1 VRRLSVHDFEDKH
14 LTWLNNVLA
23 LAQDATLKDWL
34 QDIVDGK
41 LCVYELDGGII
52 GLYLH
57 RGYVWVEFFAGSNL
71 YEARHEILQAVK
83 DLAGKPVE
91 GLVVNAALARCLKQL
106 GFKAQGTFMRLE
118 NGGRQSE

>member
-57 RGYVWVEFFAGSNL
+57 RNYVWVEFFAVL
-71 YEARHEILQAVK
+71 EA
-83 DLAGKPVE
+83 
-91 GLVVNAALARCLKQL
+91 ARV
-106 GFKAQGTFMRLE
+106 
-118 NGGRQSE
+118 